1 MTKKSNKRPPVRSGK
16 KSGLSKKAI
25 MLIVMSVGLVLVI
38 VALIVLL
45 NVWKSKPENQPT
57 PSEPTVEATAEE
69 TAEPTAE
76 PEPEFTDVD
85 FGSADYSKDF
95 FSKDLFIGDSIAVGL
110 SDYAKLDP
118 ANVAASVSLTPYK
131 AHAEAITL
139 GDGSSGTALSYAGE
153 NAAAA
158 HIPHAGVQRAFFPER
173 YAGKLPRPYGQA

>member
-25 MLIVMSVGLVLVI
+25 MLIAMSVGLVLVI

-57 PSEPTVEATAEE
+57 PSEPTVEATVEE

-85 FGSADYSKDF
+85 FGSATSSPRTCSSATVLRSDF
-95 FSKDLFIGDSIAVGL
+95 
-110 SDYAKLDP
+110 P
-118 ANVAASVSLTPYK
+118 TTPSLTRR
-131 AHAEAITL
+131 TL
-139 GDGSSGTALSYAGE
+139 LQALA
-153 NAAAA
+153 
-158 HIPHAGVQRAFFPER
+158 
-173 YAGKLPRPYGQA
+173 